1 MEIPRLP
8 KNNILCVPIKVQAM
22 MVGTT
27 PSPTVFADITDNF
40 SKIGRDP
47 LGNQVPAPIMSEK
60 NQEKPG
66 IHLSWILPEGLRQGY
81 QTHEELEPEY
91 PRVPNRWIVSRL
103 WSSKKQPDRVSCKHW
118 IVESDAMEKEK
129 GPVFWNEDSLTFP
142 KLDDPDFPYR
152 ILGRSFPID
161 TNVNEPMERFQDL
174 HALGPGNPAFSVM
187 YPYHVNIF
195 GFYDDLL
202 AGDKFGNRLKDI
214 RVSYVIRGYY
224 QNQPALIESEEICR
238 YRFGW
243 KPPEGLAYP
252 AFPVLH
258 GVVTG
263 LHWVDDEKDYNGHF
277 ISNLPM
283 PKLAVGNSSVE
294 AVAALNATN
303 HLSNE
308 RLMRVLL
315 NDQSHKL
322 MNLDGI
328 YQADYTDHKK
338 RFQIVAEQNS
348 YSLQSKISSSDS
360 DHQELPELT
369 PDEERLFRSLQQGLD
384 ELYKQRFDADAKR
397 SLIYDLW
404 CKYIITG
411 YTVEPLG
418 NDQARINMRE
428 YEEALA
434 KEIQALDL
442 TESGLEQLAE
452 HLKILEQ
459 QLVGSIH
466 SFYDLEQ
473 TADHRFYEP
482 NSPVLLLSG
491 ASRGNLFDSNRSPG
505 ELLKCRLLGE
515 AIRSFTIDFKFREN
529 AYSVS
534 CHTDQLLAQKQIKG
548 NYPELLLEAV
558 LFTSNCA
565 DLLVHVIAQQLDLL
579 PLSENEYDDLLK
591 VFNQALEDIT
601 KRGILDKGQQ
611 LPDPLFL
618 NVWSE
623 PWNPVILSW
632 RALYYPDKNLVGSHP
647 QLDHWNFQGTDYVY
661 HNSEPDTH
669 ESVVIE
675 GSIFLTPHIAEQL
688 YAMTLKQ
695 LGEEDARKFGSLTQ
709 LDYLSQTLESFNERF
724 LMSQLALRFPVMV
737 FNIGSAELAA
747 RVREALGEFAIEKPL
762 FNTFFSPLRGGW
774 FKLDKLR
781 LIDTFGQFQ
790 EVQCSQYAIAED
802 MRMLPFPIGQYVMLP
817 PRFMQPTRLEFNWIQ
832 GRTGENCDFNLPD
845 SPICGWMIPNYM
857 DQSLLIYDEDGF
869 MLGSLIVTA
878 YDGDRVHWRNAPGTP
893 EREPSGGGSAELPV
907 GINPDLKAFL
917 SEFLRRSR
925 EHKEDVLTPFLD
937 LVDSAVWEIHQPES
951 TGSTGLSQYA
961 GKPLALV
968 KAHVKLVQAGPPA
981 AYKFFET
988 FKGPDS
994 PPDISI
1000 SQFKMPL
1007 WIGETHHTGDGM
1019 VGFFVQDDYD
1029 QTGYKQFNSAFADT
1043 GYTSDYFRHN
1053 RQVDVSANHQ
1063 ANGTALSLIMDP
1075 YATIHLISGM
1085 LPVSEHRLPPDRIE
1099 AALNRLYLTF
1109 YLGPL
1114 LAGGESYVLP
1124 LTQLP
1129 NREWELIT
1137 PGDDGAWVET
1147 SNLHP
1152 SNGNAFLVPPPL
1164 RAVEGWLKLKLGESP
1179 DSESH

>member
-8 KNNILCVPIKVQAM
+8 KNKTLCVPIKVQAM

-47 LGNQVPAPIMSEK
+47 LGDQVPAPIMSEK

-91 PRVPNRWIVSRL
+91 PRAPNRWIVSRL

-161 TNVNEPMERFQDL
+161 TNVNEPLERFQDL

-187 YPYHVNIF
+187 YPYHVNVF

-202 AGDKFGNRLKDI
+202 AGDKFGNRLKDV

-252 AFPVLH
+252 AYPVLH

-263 LHWVDDEKDYNGHF
+263 LHWGDDEQDYNGHF

-294 AVAALNATN
+294 AVAALNAAN
-303 HLSNE
+303 HMSNE

-348 YSLQSKISSSDS
+348 YSLQSKISNSDS

-369 PDEERLFRSLQQGLD
+369 PDEERLFRSLQQGLE
-384 ELYKQRFDADAKR
+384 ELYKQRFEADAKR

-459 QLVGSIH
+459 QLLGSIH

-491 ASRGNLFDSNRSPG
+491 ASR
-505 ELLKCRLLGE
+505 K
-515 AIRSFTIDFKFREN
+515 
-529 AYSVS
+529 
-534 CHTDQLLAQKQIKG
+534 
-548 NYPELLLEAV
+548 
-558 LFTSNCA
+558 
-565 DLLVHVIAQQLDLL
+565 
-579 PLSENEYDDLLK
+579 
-591 VFNQALEDIT
+591 
-601 KRGILDKGQQ
+601 
-611 LPDPLFL
+611 
-618 NVWSE
+618 
-623 PWNPVILSW
+623 
-632 RALYYPDKNLVGSHP
+632 
-647 QLDHWNFQGTDYVY
+647 
-661 HNSEPDTH
+661 
-669 ESVVIE
+669 
-675 GSIFLTPHIAEQL
+675 
-688 YAMTLKQ
+688 
-695 LGEEDARKFGSLTQ
+695 SL
-709 LDYLSQTLESFNERF
+709 
-724 LMSQLALRFPVMV
+724 
-737 FNIGSAELAA
+737 
-747 RVREALGEFAIEKPL
+747 
-762 FNTFFSPLRGGW
+762 
-774 FKLDKLR
+774 
-781 LIDTFGQFQ
+781 
-790 EVQCSQYAIAED
+790 
-802 MRMLPFPIGQYVMLP
+802 
-817 PRFMQPTRLEFNWIQ
+817 
-832 GRTGENCDFNLPD
+832 
-845 SPICGWMIPNYM
+845 
-857 DQSLLIYDEDGF
+857 
-869 MLGSLIVTA
+869 
-878 YDGDRVHWRNAPGTP
+878 
-893 EREPSGGGSAELPV
+893 
-907 GINPDLKAFL
+907 
-917 SEFLRRSR
+917 
-925 EHKEDVLTPFLD
+925 
-937 LVDSAVWEIHQPES
+937 
-951 TGSTGLSQYA
+951 
-961 GKPLALV
+961 
-968 KAHVKLVQAGPPA
+968 
-981 AYKFFET
+981 
-988 FKGPDS
+988 
-994 PPDISI
+994 
-1000 SQFKMPL
+1000 
-1007 WIGETHHTGDGM
+1007 
-1019 VGFFVQDDYD
+1019 
-1029 QTGYKQFNSAFADT
+1029 
-1043 GYTSDYFRHN
+1043 
-1053 RQVDVSANHQ
+1053 
-1063 ANGTALSLIMDP
+1063 
-1075 YATIHLISGM
+1075 
-1085 LPVSEHRLPPDRIE
+1085 
-1099 AALNRLYLTF
+1099 
-1109 YLGPL
+1109 
-1114 LAGGESYVLP
+1114 
-1124 LTQLP
+1124 
-1129 NREWELIT
+1129 
-1137 PGDDGAWVET
+1137 
-1147 SNLHP
+1147 
-1152 SNGNAFLVPPPL
+1152 
-1164 RAVEGWLKLKLGESP
+1164 
-1179 DSESH
+1179 